1 MQHDRI
7 RVGLIGATPD
17 RGWAMG
23 VHIPALRA
31 RRHFEMTAVGA
42 TRQETAEAAA
52 NKWGVRGAYTDPRKL
67 AADPDVDL
75 VVVSVKTP
83 GHHALVRTALEAGK
97 HVLCEW
103 PLAATMDEVRDL
115 VRLARAQTGVRTF
128 ISLQA
133 RCAPVLAYAKDL
145 VAQGYVGRVLSSTML
160 SASGWGAFT
169 DQSRIYGADKKNR
182 RDCAVRRRRSHARR
196 AVLRAGRVSRGDGP
210 RGDAPDEHHGERR

>member
-1 MQHDRI
+1 MKNDRI
-7 RVGLIGATPD
+7 RVGLIGANPE

-23 VHIPALRA
+23 VHVPTLQALP
-31 RRHFEMTAVGA
+31 HFAMTAVGT

-52 NKWGVRGAYTDPRKL
+52 HKWGVRGASTDSRQL

-83 GHHALVRTALEAGK
+83 GSHALVRTALEAGQ

-115 VRLARAQTGVRTF
+115 VGLTRAQTGVRTF
-128 ISLQA
+128 IGLQA
-133 RCAPVLAYAKDL
+133 RGAPVLAYAKEL

-160 SASGWGAFT
+160 S
-169 DQSRIYGADKKNR
+169 
-182 RDCAVRRRRSHARR
+182 
-196 AVLRAGRVSRGDGP
+196 P
-210 RGDAPDEHHGERR
+210 RTGG

>member
-1 MQHDRI
+1 MKNDRI
-7 RVGLIGATPD
+7 RVGLIGANPD

-23 VHIPALRA
+23 VHIPALQA
-31 RRHFEMTAVGA
+31 LPHFEMTAVGT

-52 NKWGVRGAYTDPRKL
+52 KKWGVRGAYTDPRQL

-115 VRLARAQTGVRTF
+115 VGLARA
-128 ISLQA
+128 A
-133 RCAPVLAYAKDL
+133 RCPYLHRPA
-145 VAQGYVGRVLSSTML
+145 G
-160 SASGWGAFT
+160 
-169 DQSRIYGADKKNR
+169 
-182 RDCAVRRRRSHARR
+182 ARR
-196 AVLRAGRVSRGDGP
+196 AGARLCQGSRGARVCRSRALVD
-210 RGDAPDEHHGERR
+210 DAVGEWLGCVHRSVAH